1 VRASGVRAVY
11 INSGIPANLGQLL
24 RDLRAAVGPD
34 VAIIGWLAFT
44 PVAQLFA
51 DAGSAARGVLIT
63 SPGLTPEAL
72 GPRGKRF
79 LREFGA
85 THPGGVTNFAVYAA
99 AATEVLLDAIARSDG
114 TRASVV
120 RALSKTR
127 LDDSVVGPL
136 ALAPNGEP
144 SPQPVTVLRAEHGRG
159 RTDIVQGLEGAAQV
173 DVIKPP
179 ADLVGGE
186 PLG

>member
-1 VRASGVRAVY
+1 MRS
-11 INSGIPANLGQLL
+11 
-24 RDLRAAVGPD
+24 
-34 VAIIGWLAFT
+34 
-44 PVAQLFA
+44 LFA

-63 SPGLTPEAL
+63 SPGLTPGAL
-72 GPRGKRF
+72 GRRGNRF

-127 LDDSVVGPL
+127 LEDSVVGPL

-144 SPQPVTVLRAEHGRG
+144 SPQPITVLRAEHGRS
-159 RTDIVQGLEGAAQV
+159 RADIVLGLEGATQV

-179 ADLVGGE
+179 ADLVGVQ